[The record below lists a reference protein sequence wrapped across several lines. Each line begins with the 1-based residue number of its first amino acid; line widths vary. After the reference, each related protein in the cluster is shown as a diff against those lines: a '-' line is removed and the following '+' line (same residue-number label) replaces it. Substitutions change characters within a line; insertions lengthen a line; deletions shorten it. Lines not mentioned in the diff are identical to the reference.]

1 MRWLLDGMLMGIKLL
16 QADIVCGEWFAMVTH
31 RNLPG
36 GSALNTAPLFGGT
49 FTHTLDTAGRFV
61 LPRPIRTSIGD
72 DFYIT
77 KGAGCLLV
85 LSEAFA
91 NQLRQELL
99 SLAGDTLSILL
110 NPEIARIQR
119 HFFSEMVRTKADNQN
134 RVQLTP
140 EHRRY
145 AGIQSDGDLVV
156 CGCGSYAEIW
166 APDKLAIYR
175 AANEDADSLIAAG
188 VALTGGHASQTA
200 GEDDAGVPSH
210 TGSS

>member
-1 MRWLLDGMLMGIKLL
+1 
-16 QADIVCGEWFAMVTH
+16 MVIQ
-31 RNLPG
+31 RNLQG

-77 KGAGCLLV
+77 KGVGCLLV

-91 NQLRQELL
+91 NQLRQQLL
-99 SLAGDTLSILL
+99 SLAGDTLTVIL
-110 NPEIARIQR
+110 NPDISRVQR

-145 AGIQSDGDLVV
+145 AGILSDGDLVV

-166 APDKLAIYR
+166 APDKLAVYR
-175 AANEDADSLIAAG
+175 AENEDADSLVEAG
-188 VALTGGHASQTA
+188 IRLLDGTGGEPA
-200 GEDDAGVPSH
+200 GEDDAGVQSHPS
-210 TGSS
+210 SA